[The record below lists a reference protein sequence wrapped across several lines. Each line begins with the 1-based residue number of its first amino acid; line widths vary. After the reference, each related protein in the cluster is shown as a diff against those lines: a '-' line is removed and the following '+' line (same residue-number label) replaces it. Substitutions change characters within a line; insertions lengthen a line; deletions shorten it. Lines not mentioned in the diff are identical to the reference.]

1 MEKTETGEL
10 VARCATLAALLEVS
24 AYPKPGN
31 VHRTRDFP
39 GTRYEHFLA
48 GGVAMGS
55 AMRRLAVRGFEAERG
70 LTGWQDIGVGGSVL
84 EAVED
89 TLRWQ
94 RGGNVNLG
102 VALLFSPMAAAG
114 GAALLYDGVV
124 DAKRLRGKLS
134 HVMDSTTPED
144 AVAVYEAI
152 RQAMTPRV
160 LGEVE
165 DLDVLDDSAPDR
177 IRDEGLSLKDVFRRC
192 SDRDSICSEWVTDFE
207 ITFETGYP
215 YLKRTL
221 EGSDDVNYA
230 VVDTFLHILTSH
242 PDSLIRRK
250 SGLERA
256 EEVSKKAQ
264 LILDAGGSRA
274 TKGGDM
280 LRQLDDELQG
290 AGGDLN
296 PGTTADLTA
305 ASIFVVLMEGWRP

>member
-39 GTRYEHFLA
+39 NTRYEHFLT

-70 LTGWQDIGVGGSVL
+70 LTEWHGIGVGGAIL
-84 EAVED
+84 GAVDD

-102 VALLFSPMAAAG
+102 VALLFAPMAAAA
-114 GAALLYDGVV
+114 GAALLDDGIV
-124 DAKRLRGKLS
+124 DARRLRGKLS
-134 HVMDSTTPED
+134 DVVDSTTPGD
-144 AVAVYEAI
+144 VVAVYEAI
-152 RQAMTPRV
+152 RKAMTPRV
-160 LGEVE
+160 LGEVG

-177 IRDEGLSLKDVFRRC
+177 IREEGLSLKDVFQKC

-215 YLKRTL
+215 YLKRKL
-221 EGSDDVNYA
+221 EGSDDVNSA
-230 VVDTFLHILTSH
+230 VVDTFLHILSDY
-242 PDSLIRRK
+242 PDSLIWRK
-250 SGLERA
+250 SGLEKA
-256 EEVSKKAQ
+256 EEVSNRAQ
-264 LILDAGGSRA
+264 LILDAGGSR
-274 TKGGDM
+274 TKVGSDM
-280 LRQLDDELQG
+280 LRQLDDELHE

-305 ASIFVVLMEGWRP
+305 ASIFVVLLEGWRP

>member
-1 MEKTETGEL
+1 MEKAETGEL

-31 VHRTRDFP
+31 VHRTRDFLN
-39 GTRYEHFLA
+39 TRFEHFLA
-48 GGVAMGS
+48 GSVAMGS

-84 EAVED
+84 EAVEE
-89 TLRWQ
+89 TLHWQ

-102 VALLFSPMAAAG
+102 VALLFAPMAVAA
-114 GAALLYDGVV
+114 GAALLDDGTV
-124 DAKRLRGKLS
+124 DARRLRGKLS
-134 HVMDSTTPED
+134 DVVDSTTPGD
-144 AVAVYEAI
+144 AVAFYQAI
-152 RQAMTPRV
+152 RRAMTPRV

-177 IRDEGLSLKDVFRRC
+177 IREEGLSLKDVFRRC
-192 SDRDSICSEWVTDFE
+192 SDRDSICSEWVTDFG

-221 EGSDDVNYA
+221 EGSEDVNSA
-230 VVDTFLHILTSH
+230 VVDTFLHILSSH

-250 SGLERA
+250 SGLDKA
-256 EEVSKKAQ
+256 EEVSKRAQ

-274 TKGGDM
+274 TEGGDM
-280 LRQLDDELQG
+280 LRHLDDELRG
-290 AGGDLN
+290 AGGGLN

-305 ASIFVVLMEGWRP
+305 ASIFVVLLEGWRP